1 MKLGLCLS
9 GGGIKGAAHI
19 GAIRALEEENI
30 KFNYLAG
37 TSSGSIVATLYAS
50 GFSTKE
56 MFEIFKKYSKEI
68 NYFDRKNIIKFIRLL
83 ISGNAKNI
91 DGLNSGEK
99 IRKLI
104 NETCSQKG
112 VTNIKHIKKPL
123 LIPAVNICNEEL
135 CVFSNNIKQARN
147 DDVRYINDVE
157 IGVAVQASCSFP
169 GVFSPCKY
177 DNILLVDGGIAEN
190 IPWIETK
197 RAGANKVLS
206 IVFVDEK
213 PKECCKN
220 MYEIINKSF
229 SILCHELA
237 KHEWNG
243 TDCLLKIKLEKTGL
257 LDKSKINYLYNEG
270 YIQTK
275 KQINDIKRYII

>member
-243 TDCLLKIKLEKTGL
+243 TDCLLKIKLKTGL